1 MQSNLRVMRKEN
13 QVEFTIW
20 LRERESALLRAAR
33 TIVFDSQNA
42 EDVLQEA
49 LADVYLR
56 WNKVKEHENPEAY
69 VIRVM
74 VSKHA
79 DMRRKWLRK
88 QYESET
94 PWELAEDVRN
104 IADQSDDVIQ
114 RLLVQSALKTLTAA
128 QRAVLVLVYEHG
140 LVLREVADILKI
152 PMGTVGSHLAR
163 GKAAVAAHLE
173 LIPEFEKSIKK
184 SLPPLLKEKKVEN
197 FESTIVE
204 MVYGEVVIE
213 E

>member
-20 LRERESALLRAAR
+20 LRERERALLRAAR

-163 GKAAVAAHLE
+163 GKAACKDKYLKDCSDDHRRGYE
-173 LIPEFEKSIKK
+173 LPALICRHRARYCNLLWSLRVRAGSKSH
-184 SLPPLLKEKKVEN
+184 
-197 FESTIVE
+197 
-204 MVYGEVVIE
+204 
-213 E
+213 